1 VRPGELRR
9 NALVH
14 AALALAVARGRAA
27 AQEETIGTLPLSKAA
42 AAFAELARA
51 GAADGGKLW
60 GVPVCGPVLL
70 VDPATRKLVA
80 NEPDAEGRLAARGG
94 VFVGTLPPDKP
105 IANAP
110 VEWAGKRWAMALV
123 LFLGES
129 EAERVTL
136 LAHESFHRVQPALG
150 LFPFGAENAHL
161 DAPAGRRW
169 LQLEW
174 NALAAALAA
183 EGEARRAAVQDALDF
198 RAARRAEVAGAAAS
212 ENALE
217 LREGLANY
225 TGLRLAGRGVPEV
238 LAYVAERRAKEE
250 TFVRSFAYE
259 SGPLYGYLLD
269 ALRPAW
275 RTELSAE
282 SDLGAML
289 AATLT
294 LTPDATRA
302 EGRAAHH
309 GSEALRAA
317 EEARVRVRQERLA
330 RFRAELVDGP
340 VLVID
345 LAPVTSRTM
354 DTRKTFPFAPGQTVF
369 TERRLQATW
378 GRLEVTGEGA
388 ILEDAFLEGN
398 GPRLGRVSL
407 RGAAADKR
415 SGPGWKLELA
425 EGWAIVPSEA
435 RDGDWSV
442 RSKR

>member
-1 VRPGELRR
+1 MRPGELRR
-9 NALVH
+9 QAWIH
-14 AALALAVARGRAA
+14 AALALAVARGRAS
-27 AQEETIGTLPLSKAA
+27 AQEETIGALPLSKAA

-51 GAADGGKLW
+51 GAADGGALW
-60 GVPVCGPVLL
+60 GVQVTGPVLL

-80 NEPDAEGRLAARGG
+80 NEADAEGRLTARGG
-94 VFVGTLPPDKP
+94 VFVGTLPPDEP

-136 LAHESFHRVQPALG
+136 LAHESFHRVQPGLG
-150 LFPFGAENAHL
+150 LYPFGAENSHL

-183 EGEARRAAVQDALDF
+183 EGEVRRAAVQDALDF
-198 RAARRAEVAGAAAS
+198 RAARRASVAGAAAS

-225 TGLRLAGRGVPEV
+225 TGLRLAARGVPEV
-238 LAYVAERRAKEE
+238 LAYVAERRRKEE
-250 TFVRSFAYE
+250 TFVRSFAYS

-269 ALRPAW
+269 AHRPGW
-275 RTELSAE
+275 RTELTAE
-282 SDLGAML
+282 SDLGALL
-289 AATLT
+289 AATLA
-294 LTPDATRA
+294 LAPDAERA
-302 EGRAAHH
+302 EGRAAYH
-309 GSEALRAA
+309 GDEALRAA
-317 EEARVRVRQERLA
+317 EEARERQRQERLA

-340 VLVID
+340 VLVLD
-345 LAPVTSRTM
+345 LTPVTARTM
-354 DTRKTFPFAPGQTVF
+354 DTRKTFPFGPGQTVF
-369 TERRLQATW
+369 TERRLVAAW

-388 ILEDAFLEGN
+388 ILEDAEA
-398 GPRLGRVSL
+398 RLGRVSL
-407 RGAAADKR
+407 RGAAADRR

-425 EGWAIVPSEA
+425 EGWTLVPGT
-435 RDGDWSV
+435 RDGDF
-442 RSKR
+442 RLRAAP